1 MTTRVPGTN
10 LLATTALAAAP
21 GALVFALL
29 AALGILSPG
38 QAILAT
44 FATAAGLMVL
54 VRVHLRN
61 LLSSLTYVERLART
75 GQAAPPTPGALGG
88 RAATA
93 SGLGPAVAR
102 VRRAWNQR
110 SEELSRLLERSE
122 LVLDSLPNPLLLLNQ
137 NLAIVDSNR
146 RARDLFG
153 PELAGRSV
161 ESVLRDPDFLAAV
174 QVAMETRTSREA
186 EFVLTGRVER
196 NLLGRCEPLPPE
208 TGGEKDGE
216 AAGAARLIVSIV
228 DLTVHRKTE
237 EMRADFV
244 ANASHE
250 LRTPLATLIGF
261 IDTLRVSGEEE
272 EARNRFLGI
281 MHEQAQ
287 RMAALVNDLLS
298 LSRIEL
304 HEHSAPTGQVDL
316 ADLLGELAA
325 ILAVRAGE
333 KDMRITLDASAAGPG
348 AATVTGDEEELTQ
361 VFQNLID
368 NAIKYGRAG
377 TDVEISIRRQDQGP
391 ASLGKTPAGV
401 LAVAV
406 RDHGEGIERRHLPR
420 LTERFYRV
428 DAARSRK
435 LGGTGLGL
443 AIVKH
448 IVNRHRGVMTV
459 DSEIGDGSRFT
470 VYLPAAA
477 SPGET
482 R

>member
-1 MTTRVPGTN
+1 MTIRVPAAN
-10 LLATTALAAAP
+10 LLATTALAAVP
-21 GALVFALL
+21 TALAFALL
-29 AALGILSPG
+29 AALGLLTPG
-38 QAILAT
+38 QALLAT
-44 FATAAGLMVL
+44 LGAAAGLALL
-54 VRVHLRN
+54 VRIHLRN
-61 LLSSLTYVERLART
+61 LLSSLAYVERLART
-75 GQAAPPTPGALGG
+75 GQATPPAPREAGG

-110 SEELSRLLERSE
+110 SEELGQLLEHSE
-122 LVLDSLPNPLLLLNQ
+122 LVLDSLPNPLLLLGAD
-137 NLAIVDSNR
+137 LAIVDSNR
-146 RARDLFG
+146 KARDLFG
-153 PELAGRSV
+153 PDLTGRSV

-174 QVAMETRTSREA
+174 QAAIETGTSREA

-196 NLLGRCEPLPPE
+196 NLLGRCEPLA
-208 TGGEKDGE
+208 GQAAGEG
-216 AAGAARLIVSIV
+216 GAARLIVSII

-261 IDTLRVSGEEE
+261 IDTLRTSGEDAET
-272 EARNRFLGI
+272 RNRFLGI

-298 LSRIEL
+298 LSQIEL

-316 ADLLGELAA
+316 ANLLGELAD
-325 ILAVRAGE
+325 ILTIRAVE
-333 KDMRITLDASAAGPG
+333 KDMRITLDTGAAGPG
-348 AATVTGDEEELTQ
+348 AALVAGDEEELTQ

-377 TDVEISIRRQDQGP
+377 TDVEIAIRRRDQGP
-391 ASLGKTPAGV
+391 AGLGKTPAGV
-401 LAVAV
+401 LCVAV

-428 DAARSRK
+428 DTARSRK

-459 DSEIGDGSRFT
+459 DSEIGEGSTFS
-470 VYLPAAA
+470 VCLPAAA
-477 SPGET
+477 LYPAG